1 MAYSDS
7 ASNRAGNAYA
17 GDRRPFSAPGGQG
30 VRAMEP
36 TSSTRSISDGE
47 QHDPMGSDAP
57 PWSDGASDLGIL
69 LAGLTGGAGLIHL
82 AMVPSHV
89 GGGSWI
95 DPVGFAAVGWLQ
107 IAFAVV
113 FLLRRGSR
121 SIAVAAA
128 LLNAAALGVWVW
140 ARTVGLPFGA
150 HAGIVEDVGLV
161 DGVCAALEGGAVL
174 VAVVMATAPRRL
186 KVGLLVPSIAAVAV
200 LGLATMGLTSSS
212 AADHHG
218 GSESAAGHSHGDS
231 STDVAAHAAQM
242 SKIDEQR
249 CDRGFNPKSYWTEA
263 AALGVDTYGGG
274 TMNMSSGGT
283 AAVTD
288 VVGVNDG
295 RGSAGLDALTS
306 ATSKAD
312 SGAETDAARL
322 VVALA
327 QADDDAYHAWRTWM
341 AQRNA
346 SGSTGGH
353 SHGAA
358 TTTGAT
364 SAATA
369 AAPDDNGGHGGHT
382 GPIPWKAMVDPEQC
396 VALAQELALARDT
409 ALSMPTAADAMAV
422 GYVKVTTYVP
432 GIAAHYMNFSLVDGT
447 FAVDQP
453 EMVLYDGDGPDA
465 HVVGLSYYLMQPGDV
480 EPSQGFTGDNDHTHR
495 HVGLCTNAANVVI
508 GDSSTSAADCTARGG
523 RKADGNAG
531 WMSHAWVVPGCE
543 SPWGVFSGAS
553 PILDDSL
560 AMQSGQNDGA
570 CSATAGRQRYDLS
583 AGDAASAKD
592 GEQAAGG

>member
-1 MAYSDS
+1 
-7 ASNRAGNAYA
+7 
-17 GDRRPFSAPGGQG
+17 
-30 VRAMEP
+30 MEP
-36 TSSTRSISDGE
+36 TSSTRPEPVGDQERST
-47 QHDPMGSDAP
+47 GSDARV
-57 PWSDGASDLGIL
+57 WSDGASDLGIL

-89 GGGSWI
+89 GAGSWI

-107 IAFAVV
+107 IALAVV
-113 FLLRRGSR
+113 FLLRRGTR
-121 SIAVAAA
+121 SVAIAAA

-161 DGVCAALEGGAVL
+161 DGVCAALEVGAVL
-174 VAVVMATAPRRL
+174 VALVMATAPRRL

-200 LGLATMGLTSSS
+200 LGLATMGITSSS

-218 GSESAAGHSHGDS
+218 AGESAAGHTHGDGT
-231 STDVAAHAAQM
+231 TDAATHAAQM
-242 SKIDEQR
+242 SAIDDQR

-274 TMNMSSGGT
+274 SMNMSSGST

-288 VVGVNDG
+288 VVGADEG
-295 RGSAGLDALTS
+295 RGSVGLDRLTA

-327 QADDDAYHAWRTWM
+327 QANDDDFYSWRLWM

-346 SGSTGGH
+346 SGATGSTGGH

-358 TTTGAT
+358 TTSGAGSPAGSS
-364 SAATA
+364 SASAG
-369 AAPDDNGGHGGHT
+369 APDDNGGHGGHT
-382 GPIPWKAMVDPEQC
+382 GPIPWKAMVDPDQC
-396 VALAQELALARDT
+396 VALAQELAVARDT
-409 ALSMPTAADAMAV
+409 ALSMPTAADALAA
-422 GYVKVTTYVP
+422 GYVKVTGYVP
-432 GIAAHYMNFSLVDGT
+432 GIAAHYMKFSLVDDR
-447 FAVDQP
+447 FEVDQP

-495 HVGLCTNAANVVI
+495 HVGLCTGPNNVVI
-508 GDSSTSAADCTARGG
+508 GDSATTVEQCTARGG

-553 PILDDSL
+553 PILDEAL
-560 AMQSGQNDGA
+560 AQQSGQNAGG
-570 CSATAGRQRYDLS
+570 CSASSGRQRYDLS
-583 AGDAASAKD
+583 AGDGSPSKD